1 MKLFVNCE
9 YISKSLL
16 SIHGIL
22 SHYEAYNMRICSR
35 WFCDSSLVSQQ
46 HACIIILMNEAQSR
60 PQMCS
65 LL

>member
-22 SHYEAYNMRICSR
+22 SHYEAYNMRICIVVGSAIHH
-35 WFCDSSLVSQQ
+35 WCSSNMHV
-46 HACIIILMNEAQSR
+46 
-60 PQMCS
+60 
-65 LL
+65 